1 MVPKEMVPK
10 EMAPEDPTEFESN
23 RTDQSNNQSS
33 RGMDKENNEITT
45 AASAGGGRYPILSQI
60 LAFPGL
66 FAGTLGAIVLTV
78 VGAVL
83 PRMVPTISTASAL
96 VVAAPSVGLS
106 LGLGIGW
113 DGAVPHRLAQRF
125 QPIGVAL
132 LILPPVMGP
141 LVGPDT
147 YTLTWISVA
156 GLAVALGS
164 IAIGQRVSGVGAGR
178 PQS

>member
-1 MVPKEMVPK
+1 MVPKEMVPE
-10 EMAPEDPTEFESN
+10 EMVPEDPTEFESN

-45 AASAGGGRYPILSQI
+45 VVSAGGGRYPILSQI
-60 LAFPGL
+60 RAFPGL

-113 DGAVPHRLAQRF
+113 DGAE
-125 QPIGVAL
+125 PIGWPSAF
-132 LILPPVMGP
+132 
-141 LVGPDT
+141 
-147 YTLTWISVA
+147 SQS
-156 GLAVALGS
+156 GL
-164 IAIGQRVSGVGAGR
+164 RC
-178 PQS
+178 

>member
-1 MVPKEMVPK
+1 MVPK
-10 EMAPEDPTEFESN
+10 EMAPEDPTEFWSN

-33 RGMDKENNEITT
+33 RGMDKENSEITT

-83 PRMVPTISTASAL
+83 PRMVPAISTMSAL
-96 VVAAPSVGLS
+96 VVAAPAIGLS

-132 LILPPVMGP
+132 LILPPVMGL
-141 LVGPDT
+141 LVGQTPTPSRGSVSRGSLSRWAASPLDRECLGWVPRGLSPD
-147 YTLTWISVA
+147 
-156 GLAVALGS
+156 
-164 IAIGQRVSGVGAGR
+164 
-178 PQS
+178 PPC